1 MTSDP
6 RLPVPGPAHDAGPA
20 PHAPSRLPA
29 PPRLAHP
36 FSPGVLALVF
46 GGGVLGALSR
56 WALGAAIP
64 TPGGWPLGTLAIN
77 LVGALALGALLES
90 LARRGPDVGPRRLV
104 RLTVGTGFLGAF
116 TTYSTLAV
124 DGSRLLAAGR
134 TSDGA
139 WYLALSLLGGAA
151 ATLLGVAGAAWLHRE
166 DRRGLAAEAHA
177 AAHPHGGRAH
187 PAAPA
192 ADASRETASPFGQD
206 HRLQRG
212 AMTETGGGIGDRAA
226 ADGQDLPEEP
236 R

>member
-6 RLPVPGPAHDAGPA
+6 RLPVPGPAQDGAPA
-20 PHAPSRLPA
+20 PHAGHAPSRLPA
-29 PPRLAHP
+29 PARLAHP

-64 TPGGWPLGTLAIN
+64 APGGWPLGTLAIN
-77 LVGALALGALLES
+77 LAGALALGALLES
-90 LARRGPDVGPRRLV
+90 LARRGPDMGARRLV

-124 DGSRLLAAGR
+124 DASRLVVAGR
-134 TSDGA
+134 PSDGA

-166 DRRGLAAEAHA
+166 DRRGLAAEAHV
-177 AAHPHGGRAH
+177 AAHPHGGRPH
-187 PAAPA
+187 P
-192 ADASRETASPFGQD
+192 DRETAPPFGQD

-212 AMTETGGGIGDRAA
+212 AMTETGGETGSGRAA
-226 ADGQDLPEEP
+226 EPQDIPEEP